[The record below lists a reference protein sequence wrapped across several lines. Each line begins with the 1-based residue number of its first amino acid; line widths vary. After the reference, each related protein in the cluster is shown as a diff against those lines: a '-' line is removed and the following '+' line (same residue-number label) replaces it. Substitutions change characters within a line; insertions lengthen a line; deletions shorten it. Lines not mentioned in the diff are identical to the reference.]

1 MRHTNYLIKNR
12 AGDVL
17 ETVPAMYG
25 LDSFEVARA
34 RLATCRLKS
43 DCEPSDIY
51 MVPESAA
58 RHTAPGTEGR
68 WRTLGTSPSGKAM
81 WECTS
86 CGRMSITPDK
96 NCPTGCSATDADR
109 IADLEARLR
118 KSEEQRATIISVVT
132 TTFDE
137 EIARWR
143 RRSTVD
149 SYNVS
154 FIGPALAT
162 LADAVAN
169 ELTRIR
175 NLIAA
180 PAAPAEENAF

>member
-17 ETVPAMYG
+17 ETVPAIYG
-25 LDSFEVARA
+25 LDSFEIARG
-34 RLATCRLKS
+34 RLATRRLKS
-43 DCEPSDIY
+43 DCEPSDLY

-58 RHTAPGTEGR
+58 RHTAPGNDGR
-68 WRTLGTSPSGKAM
+68 WRTLGISLSGKSM

-96 NCPTGCSATDADR
+96 NCPTGCTATDADR

-132 TTFDE
+132 TTLDA
-137 EIARWR
+137 EIERWR
-143 RRSTVD
+143 RSSEAFARGIGF
-149 SYNVS
+149 S
-154 FIGPALAT
+154 FVGPSLAT

-175 NLIAA
+175 NLIAPA
-180 PAAPAEENAF
+180 PEENIF